1 MSYELSIV
9 KRYLTSYKSSFLS
22 TIAFIAI
29 AGVFIGVAALVVVIS
44 VMTGF
49 ENQFRDSILATNSHI
64 YVLKYFGEGVDDHE
78 ALADSLSRINGV
90 VSVEPFVYSKGMIMS
105 ENELDGVAIR
115 GLEVT
120 SDKSSAS
127 KGMFGQEIVTG
138 EFELNQTLS
147 DTIPSKMILGVQL
160 AEKLKATVGDTVI
173 LAFPEETSSAA
184 MGAYFKMEDFVVTG
198 IFDSGLYDYNAT
210 LCYISI
216 PAAQQFFGLGDDVMG
231 LELRVDDIYQAPKIA
246 STLRE
251 RLEYPYS
258 VTDWTQMNKE
268 IFDLMKLQKVVV
280 FLIITLIVIVAAFNI
295 ISTLIMMVMEKEKEV
310 GILKAM
316 GATAGSIMKIFMWE
330 GVIIGAIG
338 TGLGVLVGVILASSL
353 QQYEFISIS
362 AEVYQLNTLPVEI
375 SVMDI
380 IVISL
385 ISFSIS
391 FLATLYPARQAAKLM
406 PVDAIRY
413 E

>member
-1 MSYELSIV
+1 
-9 KRYLTSYKSSFLS
+9 
-22 TIAFIAI
+22 
-29 AGVFIGVAALVVVIS
+29 
-44 VMTGF
+44 
-49 ENQFRDSILATNSHI
+49 
-64 YVLKYFGEGVDDHE
+64 
-78 ALADSLSRINGV
+78 
-90 VSVEPFVYSKGMIMS
+90 
-105 ENELDGVAIR
+105 
-115 GLEVT
+115 
-120 SDKSSAS
+120 
-127 KGMFGQEIVTG
+127 
-138 EFELNQTLS
+138 
-147 DTIPSKMILGVQL
+147 
-160 AEKLKATVGDTVI
+160 
-173 LAFPEETSSAA
+173 
-184 MGAYFKMEDFVVTG
+184 
-198 IFDSGLYDYNAT
+198 
-210 LCYISI
+210 
-216 PAAQQFFGLGDDVMG
+216 MG
-231 LELRVDDIYQAPKIA
+231 LELRVDDIYQAPQIA
-246 STLRE
+246 SMIRE

-330 GVIIGAIG
+330 GVIIGIIG

>member
-64 YVLKYFGEGVDDHE
+64 YVLKYFGGGLDDHE

-105 ENELDGVAIR
+105 QNELDGVAIR
-115 GLEVT
+115 GLDV
-120 SDKSSAS
+120 SGDKSTAS

-138 EFELNQTLS
+138 EFDLNQTLS

-216 PAAQQFFGLGDDVMG
+216 PAAQQFFGLDDDVMG
-231 LELRVDDIYQAPKIA
+231 LELRVDDIYQAPQIA
-246 STLRE
+246 SMIRE

-330 GVIIGAIG
+330 GVIIGIIG